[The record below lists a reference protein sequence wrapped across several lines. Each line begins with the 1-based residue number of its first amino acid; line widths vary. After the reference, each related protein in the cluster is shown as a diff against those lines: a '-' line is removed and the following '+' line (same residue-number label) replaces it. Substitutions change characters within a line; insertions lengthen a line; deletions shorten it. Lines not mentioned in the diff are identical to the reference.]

1 MLTENFP
8 YEIRY
13 TKKKQNHC
21 NLNFCAQIT
30 VYGTTI
36 K

>member
-8 YEIRY
+8 YEIRDVM
-13 TKKKQNHC
+13 KKQNHS
-21 NLNFCAQIT
+21 NLNICAQMA
-30 VYGTTI
+30 VYETI